1 MSTTAIDSS
10 YLAFFSFTFILV
22 ITPGA
27 TTAVVVR
34 NTLEGGR
41 RAGYA
46 TALGAAAANS
56 IIAIACGIGL
66 TMLIAVWP
74 QSLDA
79 IRIGGAAFLAWLG
92 GSSLWHAWRQPD
104 GGIRLTL
111 DPDAAP
117 ARSHAF
123 AYFADGL
130 AINLLSPVIISYYLS
145 VVPSFIP
152 SGASR
157 LYYSG
162 LVATHVSLAVL
173 CHAMW
178 ATALD
183 FMRRWFV
190 QPGRRKLL
198 QACSGIALIA
208 LAVRLLL

>member
-1 MSTTAIDSS
+1 MSATAIDSS
-10 YLAFFSFTFILV
+10 YLAFLSFTFILV
-22 ITPGA
+22 ATPGS

-41 RAGYA
+41 RAGYV
-46 TALGAAAANS
+46 TTLGAAAANT

-66 TMLIAVWP
+66 SVLLALWP

-79 IRIGGAAFLAWLG
+79 IRIGGAMFLAWLG
-92 GSSLWHAWRQPD
+92 ATSLWRAWQKPD

-111 DPDAAP
+111 DPHAAP
-117 ARSHAF
+117 PRSHAF
-123 AYFADGL
+123 AYFGDGL

-145 VVPSFIP
+145 VVPAFIP
-152 SGASR
+152 AGASR

-162 LVATHVSLAVL
+162 LAATHVSLAVF

-190 QPGRRKLL
+190 QPWRRKLL
-198 QACSGIALIA
+198 QAATGVALIA
-208 LAVRLLL
+208 LAVRILV